1 MSNSTLNTSYK
12 DGRTCAYLGA
22 RKDWALDKDDK
33 GNMHVI
39 DGNKFQIFFTQLT
52 DDEKAAGKYGE
63 LGIPA
68 GHKCYLVEFNKN
80 PKYDYA
86 LYDYDTNRI
95 MYHEIK
101 KAGEETKSAGAE
113 KQEAADNT
121 EAAAPENEKTAA
133 DSAE

>member
-22 RKDWALDKDDK
+22 RKDWALAKDDK

-52 DDEKAAGKYGE
+52 DAEKAAGKYGE
-63 LGIPA
+63 LGIPV

-86 LYDYDTNRI
+86 LYDYDTNEI
-95 MYHEIK
+95 LYH
-101 KAGEETKSAGAE
+101 EETKSADAE
-113 KQEAADNT
+113 KQEAANNA
-121 EAAAPENEKTAA
+121 EAATPENEKTAA